1 MNPNERLELVTER
14 RLIMQDF
21 LKRVTL
27 PGFIVGFIVGA
38 LLMVAA
44 GTLRPPA

>member
-1 MNPNERLELVTER
+1 
-14 RLIMQDF
+14 MQDF

-27 PGFIVGFIVGA
+27 PGFVVGFVTGL
-38 LLMVAA
+38 LLMAVA

>member
-1 MNPNERLELVTER
+1 
-14 RLIMQDF
+14 MQDF

-27 PGFIVGFIVGA
+27 PGFVLGFVTGA

>member
-1 MNPNERLELVTER
+1 
-14 RLIMQDF
+14 MQDF

-27 PGFIVGFIVGA
+27 PGFILGFVVGA